1 MNNIL
6 IYKRRNIDSNHN
18 KMNNTFVD
26 EEGLGSLLEEST
38 MQYFYCIN
46 NP

>member
-6 IYKRRNIDSNHN
+6 IYKRKNIDYNQD

-26 EEGLGSLLEEST
+26 EGLGSLLEEST
-38 MQYFYCIN
+38 MQYFYHIN